1 MSAHRNP
8 KLVLAMKEKSKN
20 AARTR
25 REKENAEFGELG
37 KLLPLP
43 TVITQQL
50 DKASVIRL
58 TTSYLKMRQV
68 FPDGLGEAWGSKEM
82 PSNTRV
88 PTIKELGS
96 NLLQTLD
103 GFIFVVAP
111 DGKIMYI
118 SETASTHLGLA
129 QVELTGNSIYDYIHN
144 YDQDEMARVLSLH
157 PNGYASSAFDPN
169 ESKSTNPTFNT
180 ATLNNSQASP
190 NHMNQNFHHHPHHHY
205 SHITQHQL
213 QQQPIQTQTVEIE
226 RTFFLRMKCVLAKR
240 NAGLTTQGY
249 KVIHCAGYLKAR
261 VFQMD
266 NGYGEGHNC
275 VQNLGLVAVGHSLP
289 SSSITEIKLNLN
301 MFMFRASMEL
311 KLIFLDDRVSQLTEF
326 SPQELIEKTLY
337 QYIHAADVQHIRDSH
352 LILMYK
358 GQVTTRYYRFLTK
371 SGGWIWMQSY
381 ATVVQNSRSSRPLCI
396 VSVNYVLSNKE
407 VKDLVLSEVQMNSKS
422 PSCTDT
428 LGSTSSSQAAT
439 IPSPSSAIAPLSN
452 DSLSNHHQHTHQHH
466 HGRSASVPAG
476 QHHMQPAQFQH
487 IEPHIQQPTV
497 QPSHLPHRQ
506 DLPVQSNKLE
516 NQTMQMSGNYSSTMD
531 HFEHQQSYGSQYNS
545 PTTVIHPTMNNQPN
559 VDYTEQNYYSGFYAN
574 YNDQLRPYSASSNS
588 CSSSNSD
595 ADSQMTSHQHQHH
608 QHNLPHNNNQ
618 DHSQQQQQQPQH
630 QQRHSMHH
638 QNSQVLISTNTHN
651 NSSHLD
657 SANLSP
663 PEYVDCMDMDQR
675 AAHHSFEVNC
685 FGGIGNVG
693 IHHLADDLHA
703 NYMQTN
709 QNVNSSNGSILL
721 NGNASSGGSVL
732 FNGNNLSGAQ
742 DSIQY
747 TSVIVDSNNYHMP
760 NDQYVH

>member
-1 MSAHRNP
+1 
-8 KLVLAMKEKSKN
+8 MKEKSKN

-43 TVITQQL
+43 IVITQQL

-82 PSNTRV
+82 PTNTRV

-118 SETASTHLGLA
+118 SETASTHLGLS
-129 QVELTGNSIYDYIHN
+129 QVELTGNSIYDYIHA

-157 PNGYASSAFDPN
+157 PNGYPPSAFDPN
-169 ESKSTNPTFNT
+169 ESKSTNTTFSP
-180 ATLNNSQASP
+180 ATLNNSQGSP
-190 NHMNQNFHHHPHHHY
+190 NQMNTNFQHHPHHHY
-205 SHITQHQL
+205 SHITQHQH
-213 QQQPIQTQTVEIE
+213 QQQLIPSQTVEIE

-266 NGYGEGHNC
+266 NGYGDGHNC

-311 KLIFLDDRVSQLTEF
+311 KLIFLDDRVSQYTEF

-371 SGGWIWMQSY
+371 SGGYIWMQSY

-396 VSVNYVLSNKE
+396 VSVNYVLSKKE
-407 VKDLVLSEVQMNSKS
+407 VKDLVLSDVQMNTK
-422 PSCTDT
+422 PNCVEA
-428 LGSTSSSQAAT
+428 LGSTSTSQTA
-439 IPSPSSAIAPLSN
+439 IPSPPSSAIAPLSHDTLPN
-452 DSLSNHHQHTHQHH
+452 HQHH
-466 HGRSASVPAG
+466 HHARSASVPTA
-476 QHHMQPAQFQH
+476 QHHMQPTHFQH
-487 IEPHIQQPTV
+487 IEPQVQSTV
-497 QPSHLPHRQ
+497 PHLSHRQ
-506 DLPVQSNKLE
+506 ELPVHSSKME
-516 NQTMQMSGNYSSTMD
+516 NQTMQISGNYSTSMD
-531 HFEHQQSYGSQYNS
+531 HFEQQSYGSQYNS
-545 PTTVIHPTMNNQPN
+545 PSVIHPTINNQTN
-559 VDYTEQNYYSGFYAN
+559 VEYNDPNYYNGFY
-574 YNDQLRPYSASSNS
+574 YDDQMNRPFSASSNS

-595 ADSQMTSHQHQHH
+595 ADSQMTSHHH
-608 QHNLPHNNNQ
+608 HSHHNLHHNNNQ
-618 DHSQQQQQQPQH
+618 DHSQQQQQQHQH
-630 QQRHSMHH
+630 RHSIHH
-638 QNSQVLISTNTHN
+638 HNSQVLLSTNTQN
-651 NSSHLD
+651 SSSHLD

-663 PEYVDCMDMDQR
+663 PEYVDCIDQR
-675 AAHHSFEVNC
+675 THHSFEVNC
-685 FGGIGNVG
+685 FGGIGDVVP
-693 IHHLADDLHA
+693 HLPDDLHS
-703 NYMQTN
+703 NYMQNSHSTG
-709 QNVNSSNGSILL
+709 VNSSNSILL

-732 FNGNNLSGAQ
+732 FNGNNLSGTQAIT

-747 TSVIVDSNNYHMP
+747 TSVIVDTNNYHMS